1 MSVEKITRQF
11 CDICQITYAVHVS
24 ILCDGVTVNIKK
36 VTELYRCKLQP
47 EAQQLLYF
55 YHPFFESS
63 LRSFI
68 IVEFA

>member
-11 CDICQITYAVHVS
+11 CDICQITYTIHVS

-36 VTELYRCKLQP
+36 VTELHRCKLQP
-47 EAQQLLYF
+47 EAQQLL